1 MARVFEVDRGGDRT
15 LYGCLRADGRRR
27 ALASWFSC
35 DCSIGDDPAP
45 GVELHA
51 GRFVALTQ
59 YPSCGPFPCE
69 TRTTYELRDLRSGRR
84 VDAGGDVWQ
93 VVTGPGFFAYED
105 GRVVIVRGGREQVV
119 DPGPG
124 IELFS
129 LAVAGTRLY
138 WMRDGAPYSVADG
151 GEVEPVRR
159 RGRARPPSAGG
170 RSAAARSRARCAAR
184 RRPRASSRPARGSC
198 GA

>member
-1 MARVFEVDRGGDRT
+1 MRRVLSVLLLVPLLLLLPAAAHAAGGGKPGARTICAKRGHTVEASRVARVFEVDRGGDRT

-27 ALASWFSC
+27 ALASWYSC
-35 DCSIGDDPAP
+35 ECSVGDDPAP

-51 GRFVALTQ
+51 GRFVALTH

-69 TRTTYELRDLRSGRR
+69 APTTYELRDLRSGRR
-84 VDAGGDVWQ
+84 VAPVADVWQ

-105 GRVVIVRGGREQVV
+105 GRVVIVRGGSEQVA

-124 IELFS
+124 IERFS

-138 WMRDGAPYSVADG
+138 WMRDGAPYSVAH
-151 GEVEPVRR
+151 
-159 RGRARPPSAGG
+159 
-170 RSAAARSRARCAAR
+170 
-184 RRPRASSRPARGSC
+184 
-198 GA
+198 